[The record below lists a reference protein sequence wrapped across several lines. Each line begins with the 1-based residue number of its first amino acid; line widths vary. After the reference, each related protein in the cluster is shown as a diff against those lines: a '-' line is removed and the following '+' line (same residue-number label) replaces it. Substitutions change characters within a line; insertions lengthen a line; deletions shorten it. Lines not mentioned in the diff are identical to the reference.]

1 MGIERL
7 ELSQHYCHMLLKH
20 TCIPISPY
28 PQKVRQFFKLDAQK
42 TRSFKK
48 EKVKKAY
55 LKQYKT
61 KLKKSLRYIK
71 YTLSIV
77 KSQASSYKS
86 FLNSSTIFTGVGSCL
101 LAKAK

>member
-1 MGIERL
+1 MLRRLAEAQGSNIFSVEKMCAPKNIYSQKILRCVGIERL

-28 PQKVRQFFKLDAQK
+28 PQEVGQFFKLDAQK

-61 KLKKSLRYIK
+61 KLKKSLR
-71 YTLSIV
+71 
-77 KSQASSYKS
+77 
-86 FLNSSTIFTGVGSCL
+86 
-101 LAKAK
+101 